1 MPLSRFQPEHYEALL
16 ADKVGQHYPGLQHLG
31 APEPLIFKSPRD
43 GFRLRAEFRVWH
55 EGEDLFYAMFD
66 PEAPKKP
73 VAVDEFPI
81 GSDTLQ
87 RLMPRL
93 LDRVTVSESLRRK
106 LFQVEFLTTLSGE
119 ALISLIYHRPLDD
132 AWEAEAKTL
141 GEALGVN
148 IVGRSR
154 KQKKVIGRDWVN
166 EELTVSGS
174 TFHYRQPE
182 QAFTQPNGR
191 VNEMMLE
198 WALGQTAN
206 FDGDLLELYC
216 GIGNFTLP
224 LARRFDRVL
233 ATEVSKVATAAAL
246 ANQQTND
253 ASNVSFARLSAEEM
267 TDALTG
273 RRPFRRLAHL
283 EPPLADYRLDTLLV
297 DPPRAGLDRATLNL
311 AASFENVIYIS
322 CNPNTLRDN
331 LQSLGASHAI
341 ETLAFFDQFPYTDH
355 LECGV
360 VLKKRAS

>member
-1 MPLSRFQPEHYEALL
+1 MPLSRFQPEQYEALL
-16 ADKVGQHYPGLQHLG
+16 AEKVAQHLPGLQRLG
-31 APEPLIFKSPRD
+31 APEPLVFESPRE
-43 GFRLRAEFRVWH
+43 GFRLRAEFRLWH
-55 EGEDLFYAMFD
+55 EGDRLFYAMFD

-73 VAVDEFPI
+73 IAVEKFPI
-81 GSDTLQ
+81 GSGTLQ
-87 RLMPRL
+87 LLMPRL
-93 LDRVTVSESLRRK
+93 LDRVAATESLRRK
-106 LFQVEFLTTLSGE
+106 LFQVEFLTTLAGE

-132 AWEAEAKTL
+132 IWETEARAL
-141 GEALGVN
+141 GEELGIN

-154 KQKKVIGRDWVN
+154 KQKKVIGRDWVK
-166 EELTVSGS
+166 EELTVAGR

-224 LARRFDRVL
+224 LAQRFARVL

-246 ANQQTND
+246 ANRQKNN
-253 ASNVSFARLSAEEM
+253 ASNISFARLSAEEM
-267 TDALTG
+267 TEALTG
-273 RRPFRRLAHL
+273 KRPFRRLAHL
-283 EPPLADYRLDTLLV
+283 EPPLGDHKLDTLLV

-311 AASFENVIYIS
+311 AASFENIIYIS

-331 LQSLGASHAI
+331 LQSLGASHTI
-341 ETLAFFDQFPYTDH
+341 EALAFFDQFPYTDH